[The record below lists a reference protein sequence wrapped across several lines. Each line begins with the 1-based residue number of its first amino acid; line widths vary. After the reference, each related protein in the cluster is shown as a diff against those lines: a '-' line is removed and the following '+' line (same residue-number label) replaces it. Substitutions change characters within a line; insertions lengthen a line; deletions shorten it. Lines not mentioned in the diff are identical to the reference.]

1 MTKADLADGI
11 YEKVGLSKKEAIE
24 IVETLF
30 NTMKEIL
37 SEGESV
43 KIAGF
48 GTFLVRRKGT
58 RKGRNPKTGAELQ
71 IEQRRV
77 VTFKPSQQ
85 VKALVEKV

>member
-1 MTKADLADGI
+1 MTKADLADVI

-24 IVETLF
+24 IVEMLF
-30 NTMKEIL
+30 GTMKEIL
-37 SEGESV
+37 SERESV

-58 RKGRNPKTGAELQ
+58 RKGRNPKTGAEIQ